1 MTTEI
6 LTAIAELH
14 DDLRAL
20 RSELATHKNKDMRR
34 HATKQRHA
42 LIREISKATCLGV
55 TQAAATEVLLI
66 WSGTHETPYGCEHA
80 VEKLRKEYRT
90 PLCMEQ
96 IWRAIKESD

>member
-1 MTTEI
+1 MNSEI
-6 LTAIAELH
+6 LSALEELR
-14 DDLRAL
+14 DELRAL
-20 RSELATHKNKDMRR
+20 RSDIASQQNKDMRR

-42 LIREISKATCLGV
+42 LIREISRATGLGV

-66 WSGTHETPYGCEHA
+66 WSGTHETPYGCERA